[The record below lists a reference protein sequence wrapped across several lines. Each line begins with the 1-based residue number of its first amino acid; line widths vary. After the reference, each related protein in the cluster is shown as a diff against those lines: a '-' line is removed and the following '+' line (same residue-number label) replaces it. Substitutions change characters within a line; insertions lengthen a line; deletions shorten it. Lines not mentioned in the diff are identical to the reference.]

1 MCCHSCPSPGDRCNI
16 CVCKK
21 KQTKKTQKTF
31 VKCHNVAYRS
41 NMYPDTADIFW
52 VVIWKP
58 KVLLLCLV
66 PLTQEDRMWGQWHHV
81 VFQDMSPPQTCSA
94 LAVFRVRGY
103 LCTATALCRPLL
115 SETSHTTVWWIHSPL
130 PSLCAVWR
138 SRAAA
143 QRGSFAT
150 KQLLPELQQQMRRA
164 CWAAAESL
172 WAGSLSLYA
181 AALTPLPA
189 PLSCVQEC
197 RRSAAMVETP
207 AGCVFEDIQYEDI
220 EVEAVNF
227 TGTSA
232 LLRGATCSG
241 SGAFVLLRIC
251 VLWER
256 EGGHRS
262 FRSDPARVMRS
273 SVSRPA
279 CGHTHRRHVNEM
291 GCEHS
296 SD

>member
-1 MCCHSCPSPGDRCNI
+1 MLRTGPTCTQILLTYSELWYGNQKCC
-16 CVCKK
+16 
-21 KQTKKTQKTF
+21 
-31 VKCHNVAYRS
+31 
-41 NMYPDTADIFW
+41 
-52 VVIWKP
+52 
-58 KVLLLCLV
+58 
-66 PLTQEDRMWGQWHHV
+66 
-81 VFQDMSPPQTCSA
+81 CSA
-94 LAVFRVRGY
+94 SYLWLRRTGCGDSDIMLCFRTWAPLRHVLHSVFRVRGY